1 MKIDQ
6 DYFKNNIIDD
16 GSYTLV
22 GSESIYTKT
31 IPANL
36 LSFSMDDDCKL
47 HIKFKYQKAWLYSS
61 DIILTH
67 TIATTGGDTTIGGVS
82 IRYFSIIF

>member
-47 HIKFKYQKAWLYSS
+47 HIKFKYQNK
-61 DIILTH
+61 
-67 TIATTGGDTTIGGVS
+67 
-82 IRYFSIIF
+82 

>member
-1 MKIDQ
+1 MPLKYDIGKKTIKHFEFKGALTLKIDQ

-47 HIKFKYQKAWLYSS
+47 HIKFKYQNK
-61 DIILTH
+61 
-67 TIATTGGDTTIGGVS
+67 
-82 IRYFSIIF
+82 